1 MLELSLAQSYSTSQS
16 WSPDPAPKS
25 GSVLDTSPLLF
36 CRGLRKMDLLTGAVK
51 ALDRQGNALGA
62 QILDLC

>member
-16 WSPDPAPKS
+16 WSPDLAPKP

-36 CRGLRKMDLLTGAVK
+36 CRGLRKVDLLTGAVK
-51 ALDRQGNALGA
+51 ALD
-62 QILDLC
+62 